1 MRYPWILPCAALAVL
16 APATTHAQGAPPPAQ
31 ANSRERAR
39 ALADKGYELFEAGK
53 FEEAIKAFEE
63 AERNFHAPTVL
74 LLLARANVR
83 LGRLREARGVYQRII
98 DEVLPAGAPPPF
110 VEAQETARKEL
121 AEITVGAG
129 TPAPAA
135 PEPAPAA
142 PAPAPAP
149 AADVAEEK
157 PASKGSILPAAI
169 AFGVAGIGLGVGAVT
184 GGMTFGKVG
193 DLESKCGD
201 SKRCPLDQESTY
213 DSAHTLATVSTVGFV
228 IGGVAAAAGVTLL
241 ILRPGGQQDQQVAVT
256 AAPGWISLRGR
267 F

>member
-1 MRYPWILPCAALAVL
+1 MRYHWILPCAALAVL
-16 APATTHAQGAPPPAQ
+16 APATTHAQGAPQPAQ
-31 ANSRERAR
+31 AENRERAR
-39 ALADKGYELFEAGK
+39 AFADKGYEHFEAGK

-83 LGRLREARGVYQRII
+83 LGRLGEARGVYRRII
-98 DEVLPAGAPPPF
+98 DEALPDGAPPQF

-121 AEITVGAG
+121 AEITVDAG

-142 PAPAPAP
+142 PAPAPA
-149 AADVAEEK
+149 ADVAEEK
-157 PASKGSILPAAI
+157 PASKGSIIPAAI

-193 DLESKCGD
+193 ELKDNCLEQ
-201 SKRCPLDQESTY
+201 RCQPSQESTY
-213 DSAHTLATVSTVGFV
+213 NSAHTLATVSTVGFV
-228 IGGVAAAAGVTLL
+228 IGGIAAAAGVTLL

-256 AAPGWISLRGR
+256 AAPGWINLRGR